1 MNYMESGLKIM
12 KKISEI
18 INEWD
23 RIDLFPLAPIDEY
36 TREIEMVEKIFS
48 ITPNITPEKLGTEIH
63 NIFVRRFGE
72 DVFTKNLR
80 ECDAIAIK
88 IINNL

>member
-1 MNYMESGLKIM
+1 
-12 KKISEI
+12 
-18 INEWD
+18 
-23 RIDLFPLAPIDEY
+23 
-36 TREIEMVEKIFS
+36 MVEKIFS